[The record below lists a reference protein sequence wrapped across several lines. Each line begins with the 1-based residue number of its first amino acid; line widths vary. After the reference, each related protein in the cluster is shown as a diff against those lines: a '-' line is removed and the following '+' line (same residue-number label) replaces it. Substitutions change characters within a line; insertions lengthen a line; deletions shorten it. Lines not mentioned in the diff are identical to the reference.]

1 MIEEKYVESARNIR
15 KQYGII
21 SSELDN
27 QKISVT
33 KLREYLLEKHS
44 EIEDMR
50 LNELPKIKTKEDL
63 VIFLNKIADKVKEI
77 ESLESLS
84 SKRVDELT
92 KKMDNLK
99 FEEKELTDLLM
110 KKYPKMSL
118 DEIKSEIHS
127 RL

>member
-15 KQYGII
+15 KQYAII

-33 KLREYLLEKHS
+33 KLREYLLERHS
-44 EIEDMR
+44 ELEDMR
-50 LNELPKIKTKEDL
+50 LNGLPKIKKKEEL
-63 VIFLNKIADKVKEI
+63 VIFLNKIVDKVKEI

-84 SKRVDELT
+84 STRVDELT

-99 FEEKELTDLLM
+99 IEEKELTDLLI

-118 DEIKSEIHS
+118 EEIKREIHS

>member
-15 KQYGII
+15 KQYAII

-33 KLREYLLEKHS
+33 ELREYLLERHS
-44 EIEDMR
+44 ELEDMR
-50 LNELPKIKTKEDL
+50 LNGLPKIKNKDEL
-63 VIFLNKIADKVKEI
+63 VIFLNKIVDKVKEI

-84 SKRVDELT
+84 STRVDELT

-99 FEEKELTDLLM
+99 IEEKELTDLLV
-110 KKYPKMSL
+110 KKYSKMSL
-118 DEIKSEIHS
+118 EEIKREIHS

>member
-15 KQYGII
+15 KQYAII

-33 KLREYLLEKHS
+33 ELREYLLERHS
-44 EIEDMR
+44 ELEDMR
-50 LNELPKIKTKEDL
+50 LNGLPKIKNKDEL
-63 VIFLNKIADKVKEI
+63 VIFLNKIVDKVKEI

-84 SKRVDELT
+84 STRVDELT

-99 FEEKELTDLLM
+99 VEEKELTDLLV
-110 KKYPKMSL
+110 KKYSKMSL
-118 DEIKSEIHS
+118 EEIKREIHS